1 MRLKLLLPFEFICIL
16 ILCCQLSFCPT
27 SHRPLSLCLFLS
39 FFSCVSFICKILFFV
54 TGPKQRL
61 RPGEMYLEVRTS
73 SIENKQSTT
82 NKQSNK
88 KKTPKYQKCRKTP
101 HHHFQF
107 LIFFFRF
114 FFSFLWISF
123 WFFFLL
129 SSLFFFWNK
138 QILWGVGQF
147 HHRQWNGA
155 APNQASLSA
164 KTPETKP
171 NPPEKPP
178 KKRIPINNGW
188 FRTLL
193 TLMLELSCRWVPLSV
208 IGFFTRQLN
217 YFRSLFM
224 CFFPFFFSFFV
235 FICFCFWFSSLHF
248 FFFWLCCAFSWV
260 IPALRIPFHK
270 TLHTRQS
277 CRLGY
282 YWIIP

>member
-88 KKTPKYQKCRKTP
+88 KKHQNTKNVAR
-101 HHHFQF
+101 
-107 LIFFFRF
+107 LRIIIFSFWFSFFGF

-129 SSLFFFWNK
+129 SSLFFFFETNK
-138 QILWGVGQF
+138 FFGVS
-147 HHRQWNGA
+147 
-155 APNQASLSA
+155 ASFITDSGMELH
-164 KTPETKP
+164 PTKP
-171 NPPEKPP
+171 AYPPKPP
-178 KKRIPINNGW
+178 KQNQ
-188 FRTLL
+188 TLPKNRQRNEFQS
-193 TLMLELSCRWVPLSV
+193 TTDGFEL
-208 IGFFTRQLN
+208 
-217 YFRSLFM
+217 Y
-224 CFFPFFFSFFV
+224 
-235 FICFCFWFSSLHF
+235 
-248 FFFWLCCAFSWV
+248 
-260 IPALRIPFHK
+260 
-270 TLHTRQS
+270 
-277 CRLGY
+277 
-282 YWIIP
+282 

>member
-114 FFSFLWISF
+114 FFLSYEFLSGF
-123 WFFFLL
+123 FSYYPLSFFFETNK
-129 SSLFFFWNK
+129 FF
-138 QILWGVGQF
+138 GVS
-147 HHRQWNGA
+147 
-155 APNQASLSA
+155 ASFITDSGMELH
-164 KTPETKP
+164 PTKP
-171 NPPEKPP
+171 AYPPKPP
-178 KKRIPINNGW
+178 KQNQ
-188 FRTLL
+188 TLPKNRQRNEFQS
-193 TLMLELSCRWVPLSV
+193 TTDGFEL
-208 IGFFTRQLN
+208 
-217 YFRSLFM
+217 Y
-224 CFFPFFFSFFV
+224 
-235 FICFCFWFSSLHF
+235 
-248 FFFWLCCAFSWV
+248 
-260 IPALRIPFHK
+260 
-270 TLHTRQS
+270 
-277 CRLGY
+277 
-282 YWIIP
+282 